1 MAMTR
6 RNFLEAG
13 LGGVALTMAQGASHA
28 QTPATAGNPGVQGQD
43 TVADLRAVVVGVD
56 GSALTGAYLD
66 EYLSSGA
73 NVWQYSDNIID
84 FDEFQ
89 DIQNFVDSQSSK
101 ITLAKSYNDILAAKQ
116 AGKVAMVVGIQECT
130 QLEPE
135 WFGNPNHKPADNPN
149 DWSPNPPNTQLSAY
163 YDKGLR
169 IANLAYNLSNFFG
182 GGCLDPTT
190 PLSRAGQFIIGQMQ
204 EIGILVDCSHS
215 SEQTTLDII
224 GMATRPV
231 VCSHSNAVALD
242 DNPRNLSNRV
252 IKGIADTGGLIG
264 VNPLNALLVWS
275 RKDAPNADTGPF
287 PPVAGISKYV
297 DVMDYIRRLVG
308 IDYIGIGTDF
318 TNGPPFLT
326 PPPSQSFLYP
336 PEMAYDQPNGLQYV
350 KNFNRVGD
358 LPILRAELVRHGYS
372 SIDIEKILGGN
383 WMRVFREAWNS

>member
-1 MAMTR
+1 MMTR
-6 RNFLEAG
+6 RNFFEAG
-13 LGGVALTMAQGASHA
+13 LGGAALSVAQGVSRAES
-28 QTPATAGNPGVQGQD
+28 PPIRREAGG
-43 TVADLRAVVVGVD
+43 ADLRTVVVGVD

-84 FDEFQ
+84 FDDFQ
-89 DIQNFVDSQSSK
+89 KIQNFVDSQSSK
-101 ITLAKSYNDILAAKQ
+101 ITLAKSYNDILAAKR

-135 WFGNPNHKPADNPN
+135 WFGNPNHNPADNPN
-149 DWSPNPPNTQLSAY
+149 DWSPNPPTTQLSAY

-182 GGCLDPTT
+182 GGCLDPMT
-190 PLSRAGQFIIGQMQ
+190 PLNRAGRFIIGQMQ

-215 SEQTTLDII
+215 SEPTTLDII
-224 GMATRPV
+224 SMATRPV
-231 VCSHSNAVALD
+231 VCSHSNADALN

-252 IKGIADTGGLIG
+252 IRGIADTGGLIG
-264 VNPLNALLVWS
+264 VNPLNAFLVWS
-275 RKDAPNADTGPF
+275 RQDGASSSRADNGPF
-287 PPVAGISKYV
+287 PPVASISKYV

-336 PEMAYDQPNGLQYV
+336 PEMTYNQPNGLQYV
-350 KNFNRVGD
+350 KNFSRVGD

-372 SIDIEKILGGN
+372 SIDIAKILGGN
-383 WMRVFREAWNS
+383 WMRVFREAWNA

>member
-1 MAMTR
+1 
-6 RNFLEAG
+6 
-13 LGGVALTMAQGASHA
+13 
-28 QTPATAGNPGVQGQD
+28 
-43 TVADLRAVVVGVD
+43 
-56 GSALTGAYLD
+56 
-66 EYLSSGA
+66 
-73 NVWQYSDNIID
+73 
-84 FDEFQ
+84 
-89 DIQNFVDSQSSK
+89 
-101 ITLAKSYNDILAAKQ
+101 
-116 AGKVAMVVGIQECT
+116 
-130 QLEPE
+130 
-135 WFGNPNHKPADNPN
+135 
-149 DWSPNPPNTQLSAY
+149 
-163 YDKGLR
+163 
-169 IANLAYNLSNFFG
+169 
-182 GGCLDPTT
+182 
-190 PLSRAGQFIIGQMQ
+190 MQ

-224 GMATRPV
+224 GMAIRPV

-275 RKDAPNADTGPF
+275 RKDAPFADTGPF

-336 PEMAYDQPNGLQYV
+336 PEMAYNQPNGLDYV
-350 KNFNRVGD
+350 RNFNQVGD
-358 LPILRAELVRHGYS
+358 LPYLRAELVRHGYS
-372 SIDIEKILGGN
+372 SVDIAKILGGN

>member
-1 MAMTR
+1 MMTR
-6 RNFLEAG
+6 RNFFEAG
-13 LGGVALTMAQGASHA
+13 LGGAALSVAQGVSRAESPPIRHE
-28 QTPATAGNPGVQGQD
+28 AGG
-43 TVADLRAVVVGVD
+43 ADLRTVVVGVD

-84 FDEFQ
+84 FDDFQ
-89 DIQNFVDSQSSK
+89 KIQNFVDSQSSK
-101 ITLAKSYNDILAAKQ
+101 ITLAKSYNDILAAKR

-135 WFGNPNHKPADNPN
+135 WFGNPNHNPADNPN
-149 DWSPNPPNTQLSAY
+149 DWSPNPPTTQLSAY

-182 GGCLDPTT
+182 GGCLDPMT
-190 PLSRAGQFIIGQMQ
+190 PLNRAGRFIIGQMQ

-215 SEQTTLDII
+215 SEPTTLDII
-224 GMATRPV
+224 SMATRPV
-231 VCSHSNAVALD
+231 VCSHSNADALN

-252 IKGIADTGGLIG
+252 IRGIADTGGLIG
-264 VNPLNALLVWS
+264 VNPLNAFLVWS
-275 RKDAPNADTGPF
+275 RQDGASSSRADNGPF
-287 PPVAGISKYV
+287 PPVASISKYV

-336 PEMAYDQPNGLQYV
+336 PEMTYNQPNGLQYV
-350 KNFNRVGD
+350 KNFSRVGD

-372 SIDIEKILGGN
+372 SIDIAKILGGN
-383 WMRVFREAWNS
+383 WMRVFREAWNA

>member
-1 MAMTR
+1 MMTR
-6 RNFLEAG
+6 RNFFEAG
-13 LGGVALTMAQGASHA
+13 LGGAALSVAQGVSRAESPPIRHE
-28 QTPATAGNPGVQGQD
+28 AGG
-43 TVADLRAVVVGVD
+43 ADLRTVVVGVD

-84 FDEFQ
+84 FDDFQ
-89 DIQNFVDSQSSK
+89 KIQNFVDSQSSK
-101 ITLAKSYNDILAAKQ
+101 ITLAKSYNDILAAKR

-135 WFGNPNHKPADNPN
+135 WFGNPNHNPADNPN
-149 DWSPNPPNTQLSAY
+149 DWSPYPPTTQLSAY

-182 GGCLDPTT
+182 GGCLDPMT
-190 PLSRAGQFIIGQMQ
+190 PLNRAGRFIIGQMQ

-215 SEQTTLDII
+215 SEPTTLDII
-224 GMATRPV
+224 SMATRPV
-231 VCSHSNAVALD
+231 VCSHSNADALN

-252 IKGIADTGGLIG
+252 IRGIADTGGLIG
-264 VNPLNALLVWS
+264 VNPLNAFLVWS
-275 RKDAPNADTGPF
+275 RQDGASSSRADNGPF
-287 PPVAGISKYV
+287 PPVASISKYV

-336 PEMAYDQPNGLQYV
+336 PEMTYNQPNGLQYV
-350 KNFNRVGD
+350 KNFSRVGD

-372 SIDIEKILGGN
+372 SIDIAKILGGN
-383 WMRVFREAWNS
+383 WMRVFREAWNA

>member
-1 MAMTR
+1 MMTR
-6 RNFLEAG
+6 RNFFEAG
-13 LGGVALTMAQGASHA
+13 LGGAALSVAQGGSRAESPPIRHE
-28 QTPATAGNPGVQGQD
+28 AGG
-43 TVADLRAVVVGVD
+43 ADLRTVVVGVD

-84 FDEFQ
+84 FDDFQ
-89 DIQNFVDSQSSK
+89 KIQNFVDSQSSK
-101 ITLAKSYNDILAAKQ
+101 ITLAKSYNDILAAKR

-135 WFGNPNHKPADNPN
+135 WFGNPNHNPADNPN
-149 DWSPNPPNTQLSAY
+149 DWSPNPPTTQLSAY

-182 GGCLDPTT
+182 GGCLDPMT
-190 PLSRAGQFIIGQMQ
+190 PLNRAGRSIIGQMQ

-215 SEQTTLDII
+215 SEPTTLDII
-224 GMATRPV
+224 SMATRPV
-231 VCSHSNAVALD
+231 VCSHSNADALN

-252 IKGIADTGGLIG
+252 IRGIADTGGLIG
-264 VNPLNALLVWS
+264 VNPLNAFLVWS
-275 RKDAPNADTGPF
+275 RQDGASSSRADNGPF
-287 PPVAGISKYV
+287 PPVASISKYV

-336 PEMAYDQPNGLQYV
+336 PEMTYNQPNGLQYV
-350 KNFNRVGD
+350 KNFSRVGD

-372 SIDIEKILGGN
+372 SSDIAKILGGN
-383 WMRVFREAWNS
+383 WMRVFREAWNA